1 MKILRKWSLRVR
13 EIVGILCGGI
23 ATLVTVVTLISV
35 ILTSRLLILLV
46 KLACLPLVVL
56 ASLIYPDERNFSLR
70 ERIVDDVRCWWQVTQ
85 PEW

>member
-23 ATLVTVVTLISV
+23 ATLVTVVTLIAV

-70 ERIVDDVRCWWQVTQ
+70 ERIVDDVRCWWQIMQ
-85 PEW
+85 LE